1 MKVPLFKTYWN
12 QEDIESVK
20 AVIERGTYWATGP
33 EIEEF
38 EKEIAEFVGAKYCL
52 AFNSGTSALH
62 TLLLAHDVKEKEVII
77 PSFTFIA
84 TANAVILAGGI
95 PVFAE
100 TEAETYGLDAED
112 VESRITEKTA
122 AILNLDFGGFPARDH
137 EKLREIADRHNILY
151 IGDSAESLGSKTK
164 GKLLGSIA
172 DSTIFSF
179 CQNKVVSTGEGG
191 VLITNDESVYEKSKL
206 IRSHGRVELAED
218 YFSSTEDNDYIQIGY
233 NYRMPTMCAALGLSQ
248 MKKISEN
255 IKMRRSNADFLNE
268 GLGKIEQ
275 VKTPTLIEGDFQV
288 YQMYTI
294 QLPNQETRDAL
305 QSHLTEQGIS
315 TKVYFNPVH
324 LKTVYKNMG
333 CSEGDLPKT
342 ETLSGKVLTL
352 PMHPSLTEA
361 EMEYII
367 NSVEDFFKNVEA

>member
-1 MKVPLFKTYWN
+1 
-12 QEDIESVK
+12 
-20 AVIERGTYWATGP
+20 
-33 EIEEF
+33 
-38 EKEIAEFVGAKYCL
+38 
-52 AFNSGTSALH
+52 
-62 TLLLAHDVKEKEVII
+62 VKEKEVII

-84 TANAVILAGGI
+84 TANAVVLAGGI

>member
-12 QEDIESVK
+12 QEDIDSVK
-20 AVIERGTYWATGP
+20 TVIERGTYWATGP

-38 EKEIAEFVGAKYCL
+38 EKKIAEFVGTKYCL

-62 TLLLAHDVKEKEVII
+62 TLLLVHGVKEKEVIV

-84 TANAVILAGGI
+84 TANAVVLAGGI

-100 TEAETYGLDAED
+100 SESETYGLDADD
-112 VESRITEKTA
+112 VELRITEKTA

-137 EKLREIADRHNILY
+137 EKLREIADRHNLLY
-151 IGDSAESLGSKTK
+151 IGDSAESLGSSIK
-164 GKLLGSIA
+164 GKMLGSIA

-179 CQNKVVSTGEGG
+179 CQNKVISTGEGG
-191 VLITNDESVYEKSKL
+191 VIVTNNESVYEKAKL
-206 IRSHGRVELAED
+206 IRSHGRVELSDD

-233 NYRMPTMCAALGLSQ
+233 NYRMPTMCAALGISQ
-248 MKKISEN
+248 MNKISEN
-255 IKMRRSNADFLNE
+255 IKMRRTNAEHLNL
-268 GLGKIEQ
+268 GLGKIKN
-275 VKTPTLIEGDFQV
+275 VKTPVLIEGHLQV

-294 QLPNQETRDAL
+294 QLNDKSTRDAL
-305 QSHLTEQGIS
+305 QNHLTKNGIN

-342 ETLSGKVLTL
+342 EALSGKVLTL
-352 PMHPSLTEA
+352 PMYPSLTEA
-361 EMEYII
+361 EMDHII
-367 NSVEDFFKNVEA
+367 NSVEEFFNNA